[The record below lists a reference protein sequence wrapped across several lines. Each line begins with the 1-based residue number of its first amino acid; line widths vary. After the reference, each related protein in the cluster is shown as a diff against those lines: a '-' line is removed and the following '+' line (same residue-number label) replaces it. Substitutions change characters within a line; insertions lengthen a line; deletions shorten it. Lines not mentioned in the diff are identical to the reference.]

1 MKLHLLLSAAMMM
14 LSASAKNVEPQLRGV
29 SVESGDAFHDGYN
42 AGKDAANDVWDDMG
56 DDCANAFNFEDEAK
70 KAGKKKGWNTDGRN
84 WKEKAYNEGAR
95 EGMKTVVD
103 EKEKECLNDNP
114 EECIGLGEAAS
125 SMIAFKY
132 CGSFGATSQTNYKKE
147 CRDVAINQC
156 VGGVYGKV
164 KSGCGAPD
172 TSTLKELQGQC
183 RATVDDLLGIDNN
196 NDRASKRACNYKV
209 CTHKKSSD
217 CTCASNE
224 TCNKGGEIGSSSC
237 KTNGESHLNGC
248 CVPKFKVGEESHAEE

>member
-1 MKLHLLLSAAMMM
+1 M
-14 LSASAKNVEPQLRGV
+14 LSASAKSDEPQLRGV

-70 KAGKKKGWNTDGRN
+70 KAGK
-84 WKEKAYNEGAR
+84 EKAYNEGAR

-103 EKEKECLNDNP
+103 EKEKECLHDTP

-125 SMIAFKY
+125 SKIAFNY

-147 CRDVAINQC
+147 CRDVAISQC
-156 VGGVYGKV
+156 KGGVYNKV
-164 KSGCGAPD
+164 KRGCGAPD

-183 RATVDDLLGIDNN
+183 RATVDDLLNN
-196 NDRASKRACNYKV
+196 EFAM
-209 CTHKKSSD
+209 
-217 CTCASNE
+217 E
-224 TCNKGGEIGSSSC
+224 
-237 KTNGESHLNGC
+237 
-248 CVPKFKVGEESHAEE
+248 